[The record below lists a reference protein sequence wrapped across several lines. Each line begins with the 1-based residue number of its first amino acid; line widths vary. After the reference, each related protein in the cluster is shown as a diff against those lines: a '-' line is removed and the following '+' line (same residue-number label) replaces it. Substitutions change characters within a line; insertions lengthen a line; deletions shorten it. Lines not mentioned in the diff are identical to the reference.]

1 MAKLTRGLRA
11 AALAAAG
18 VMAAP
23 APPVNADAAKALNVY
38 NRADYIGQ
46 RTIEEFEQAT
56 GIKVNYEVYGSRAML
71 ETKLLSGQGGYDV
84 VVLPASSLAKLAP
97 AGLFRPIDKGRLPNL
112 ANIDPGLLRSA
123 AALDP
128 GNTYAV
134 PYFWGTIGIG
144 YNAAKIKKRM
154 ADAPVDSLDIVFK
167 PALAQ
172 RFADCGIAMLDS
184 ANDMMEVILH
194 YLGKD
199 PYSANKDDYK
209 AAENLLK
216 PVRRYIKYF
225 SASRYIEDLANGQI
239 CLAIGWSGDVLLAHD
254 RALAAGTGNDIGYRL
269 PKQGSQVWIDDVA
282 IPADAPHP
290 DNALLFINFL
300 MDPAVAAES
309 ANFANGATPVKA
321 ALAMVK
327 PDLRDNPD
335 VYPPAEVMANSF
347 AVRPTPAAAERLSSR
362 SWSRIKIGE

>member
-1 MAKLTRGLRA
+1 MARLTQGLRA
-11 AALAAAG
+11 AALAAG
-18 VMAAP
+18 VLMSVP
-23 APPVNADAAKALNVY
+23 ASLARADTEKVLNVY

-46 RTIEEFEQAT
+46 RTIEQFEQAT

-71 ETKLLSGQGGYDV
+71 ETKLLAGQGGYDV
-84 VVLPASSLAKLAP
+84 VILPASLLAKLAP
-97 AGLFRPIDKGRLPNL
+97 AGLFRSLDKSRLPNL
-112 ANIDPGLLRSA
+112 ANLDPALLRSA

-128 GNTYAV
+128 GNEHAL

-144 YNAAKIKKRM
+144 YNTAMVRKRM
-154 ADAPVDSLDIVFK
+154 AGAPVDSLDIVLK
-167 PALAQ
+167 PALA
-172 RFADCGIAMLDS
+172 RKFADCGIAVLDS
-184 ANDMMEVILH
+184 ANDMIEVILH

-225 SASRYIEDLANGQI
+225 SASRYVEDLASGQI
-239 CLAIGWSGDVLLAHD
+239 CLALGWSGDVLLAHD
-254 RALAAGTGNDIGYRL
+254 RALQAGNGNDIAYRI
-269 PKQGSQVWIDDVA
+269 PKQGSQIWIDDVA

-300 MDPAVAAES
+300 MDPMVAAES

-335 VYPPAEVMANSF
+335 IYPPAAVIANSF
-347 AVRPTPAAAERLSSR
+347 PVRPMPPTAERLGAR
-362 SWSRIKIGE
+362 SWSRIKIEE

>member
-1 MAKLTRGLRA
+1 MAKSTQGLLA
-11 AALAAAG
+11 VALAAGIVLA
-18 VMAAP
+18 MP
-23 APPVNADAAKALNVY
+23 ALPAQADAEKVLNVF

-46 RTIEEFEQAT
+46 RTIEQFEQAT
-56 GIKVNYEVYGSRAML
+56 GVKVNYEVYSSHAML
-71 ETKLLSGQGGYDV
+71 EAKLLSGQGGFDI
-84 VVLPASSLAKLAP
+84 VVLPATSLAKLARS
-97 AGLFRPIDKGRLPNL
+97 GLFLPLDKSRLPNF
-112 ANIDPGLLRSA
+112 ANVDPDLLRSA

-128 GNTYAV
+128 GNAHAV

-144 YNAAKIKKRM
+144 YNAAKIRKRM

-167 PALAQ
+167 PALA
-172 RFADCGIAMLDS
+172 RKFADCGIAMLDS
-184 ANDMMEVILH
+184 ANDMIEVILH
-194 YLGKD
+194 YLGRD

-225 SASRYIEDLANGQI
+225 STSRYIADLANGQI

-254 RALAAGTGNDIGYRL
+254 RALEAGTGNDIGYRL
-269 PKQGSQVWIDDVA
+269 PKQGSQVWIDEVA

-290 DNALLFINFL
+290 ENALLFINFL
-300 MDPAVAAES
+300 MDPTVAAES

-335 VYPPAEVMANSF
+335 VYPPAHIMANSF
-347 AVRPTPAAAERLSSR
+347 PVRPTPPVAERLSSR

>member
-1 MAKLTRGLRA
+1 MAKSTRGLLA
-11 AALAAAG
+11 AALAAG
-18 VMAAP
+18 TVLVAP
-23 APPVNADAAKALNVY
+23 APPVRADAEMVLNVF

-46 RTIEEFEQAT
+46 RTIEQFEQAT
-56 GIKVNYEVYGSRAML
+56 GIKVNYEVYSSHAML
-71 ETKLLSGQGGYDV
+71 ESKLLSGQGAYDI
-84 VVLPASSLAKLAP
+84 VVLPATSLAKLAP
-97 AGLFRPIDKGRLPNL
+97 AGLFRPLDKSRLPNL
-112 ANIDPGLLRSA
+112 ANVDPGLLRSA

-128 GNTYAV
+128 GNAHAV

-144 YNAAKIKKRM
+144 YNTAQIRKRM
-154 ADAPVDSLDIVFK
+154 AHAPVDSFDIVFK
-167 PALAQ
+167 PALA
-172 RFADCGIAMLDS
+172 RKFADCGIAMLDS
-184 ANDMMEVILH
+184 ANDMIEVVLH

-239 CLAIGWSGDVLLAHD
+239 CLAIGWSDDVLLAHD
-254 RALAAGTGNDIGYRL
+254 RALEAGNGNDIAYRL
-269 PKQGSQVWIDDVA
+269 PKQGSQVWIDDMA
-282 IPADAPHP
+282 ILADAPHP

-300 MDPAVAAES
+300 MDPTVAAES

-321 ALAMVK
+321 AVAMVK

-335 VYPPAEVMANSF
+335 VYPPAKAMANSF
-347 AVRPTPAAAERLSSR
+347 PVRPTPTAAERLSSH